1 MPTKNALR
9 RTEAKPADFKEPS
22 MTITHLFRRIRGCST
37 RLTLALCLALLCLP
51 WGTARAEEMRAIQPF
66 DLSSPRSTLTGFI
79 EVMDSRY
86 AAYWGP
92 EGVFQSYLRSGNRF
106 MPLNSLESVG
116 ASSAQFPALWSVLDS
131 GKLPQALT
139 GESEWRLALLLK
151 EVLDRIDLPPKE
163 LIPDAQAVSAQGLKR
178 WTLPGTNL
186 QLTLV
191 ESGPRSGQW
200 LFSSETVAH
209 LSDFYQEV
217 KDLPYKSV
225 GSPNWY
231 TLTIRQPIG
240 LAVLL
245 QNILPPRVFLT
256 LPAWLLADF
265 LNQPL
270 WRWLGI
276 IWVFFLIGL
285 VYRAAWLFQH
295 PKNALNTPPSRTGHG
310 WRQMLPSLWLVLSL
324 PLGFWFLVDIL
335 RIADPLYGVISIGI
349 WSLFY
354 LALTRLIWRSLK
366 LLADRL
372 DPPAGQLGPVGHPLE
387 RMLLQLLS
395 FVLCAGVLIEG
406 TSRLGVPAYSL
417 LAGLGLGGLA
427 VALAGQQALSNLFAS
442 LIIMMEKPFEMG
454 HIIRAGQIE
463 GIVEEVG
470 FRSTRIR
477 SIDRTVQT
485 VPSSTLIN
493 QSVENLSLR
502 AFWRV
507 PLNIHL
513 DQDTPIQRIE
523 SLIERTKQFIADHP
537 LTKPDRTQV
546 LIAELATDGIR
557 LLVVY
562 FIKVHDPMAELEERH
577 RMLHGIL
584 EIAQS
589 LEIKLARDT

>member
-1 MPTKNALR
+1 M
-9 RTEAKPADFKEPS
+9 KPS
-22 MTITHLFRRIRGCST
+22 IIMTHLFQRIRANPT
-37 RLTLALCLALLCLP
+37 ALTLTLLLALLSLSEA
-51 WGTARAEEMRAIQPF
+51 TARADEIRAIQPF

-79 EVMDSRY
+79 EVMNSRY

-92 EGVFQSYLRSGNRF
+92 EGVFQSYLRSGKRF

-116 ASSAQFPALWSVLDS
+116 ASSAQFPALWGVLDS
-131 GKLPQALT
+131 GQLPQALT

-151 EVLDRIDLPPKE
+151 EILDRVELPPQD
-163 LIPDAQAVSAQGLKR
+163 LIPDAKAVGAQGLKR

-186 QLTLV
+186 QLTQV
-191 ESGPRSGQW
+191 ESGPRTGQW

-209 LSDFYQEV
+209 LSDFYREI
-217 KDLPYKSV
+217 KDLPYKSL

-231 TLTIRQPIG
+231 TLTIQQPIG

-245 QNILPPRVFLT
+245 QNIVPPRLFLS
-256 LPAWLLADF
+256 LPDWLLADF
-265 LNQPL
+265 LDQPL

-276 IWVFFLIGL
+276 SGVFFLIGL
-285 VYRAAWLFQH
+285 IYRAAWLFQH
-295 PKNALNTPPSRTGHG
+295 PKGPLKTPPMSSRYD
-310 WRQMLPSLWLVLSL
+310 WCKLLPPLWLVLSL

-349 WSLFY
+349 WSVFY

-372 DPPAGQLGPVGHPLE
+372 DPPGRQSAPLGHPLE
-387 RMLLQLLS
+387 RMLLQLLG
-395 FVLCAGVLIEG
+395 VIVCAAVLIEG

-442 LIIMMEKPFEMG
+442 LIIMMEKPFQIG
-454 HIIRAGQIE
+454 HIIRAGDIE

-477 SIDRTVQT
+477 SVNHTVQT
-485 VPSSTLIN
+485 VPSNTLIN
-493 QSVENLSLR
+493 HSVENLSIR
-502 AFWRV
+502 TFWRV
-507 PLNIHL
+507 TLNVHL
-513 DQDTPIQRIE
+513 DQDTPIQRID
-523 SLIERTKQFIADHP
+523 SLIERVKQLIADHP
-537 LTKPDRTQV
+537 LTNPDRTQV
-546 LIAELATDGIR
+546 LVAELSPDGIR

-562 FIKVHDPMAELEERH
+562 FIKVHDPQAELNERH

-584 EIAQS
+584 DSIQN